1 MNTSR
6 PPAAILRQ
14 VSSGG
19 IASLEFYP
27 LPYVGSIR
35 IGREPT
41 CQIVLDTRVYTGVSR
56 QHASITAYG
65 EASDETES
73 AWQVEDLNSS
83 NGTYVNGLRIE
94 APHWL
99 QEGDR
104 ISLGRQ
110 GPQFIFELLSP
121 ADFAAHLPVPT
132 AGHSLNTAAGAHPSA
147 ANQAPSGKVTFSQLF
162 PIIST
167 GHDLSRKAYL
177 GPGIITVLFV
187 VSMFIA
193 VGRAGWFNGILALYI
208 SGFAYYFVYRLCGKQ
223 KPWWILL
230 GSAVATVLLLTSPV
244 LSAFIWIFREVL
256 PGEIP
261 SDPTQVSV
269 PRLLMQMFFGAGLM
283 EELLKALPVLFVV
296 WLGSFLPAKRR
307 SLGVSEPLDGI
318 LLGTASAVGFTL
330 VETLSQYVPG
340 IASDIKF
347 QAHQTSVETGLL
359 GLQILIPRIL
369 GSVSGHMAYSG
380 YLGYF
385 IGLSVLKPTY
395 RWQTLLVGYFS
406 AALLHALW
414 NTTGF
419 INPAVLALV
428 GALSYA
434 FLTAAILKA
443 RAISPTREQN
453 FATRFVRRS

>member
-1 MNTSR
+1 MRTSR
-6 PPAAILRQ
+6 LPAAVLRQ
-14 VSSGG
+14 VSSEG

-27 LPYVGSIR
+27 LPYAGDVK
-35 IGREPT
+35 IGRDPT
-41 CQIVLDTRVYTGVSR
+41 CEIVLDTRVYTGVSR
-56 QHASITAYG
+56 HHVCISAQNRMPDSG
-65 EASDETES
+65 RS
-73 AWQVEDLNSS
+73 AWQINDLDSS
-83 NGTYVNGLRIE
+83 NGTYVNGLRLE
-94 APHWL
+94 ETHWL

-121 ADFAAHLPVPT
+121 EDLAAHLPVPADQYDT
-132 AGHSLNTAAGAHPSA
+132 DHDLAAEGQAAAG
-147 ANQAPSGKVTFSQLF
+147 QVTLSQLF

-193 VGRAGWFNGILALYI
+193 VGNPSWFNGILAVYI
-208 SGFAYYFVYRLCGKQ
+208 SGFAYYFVYQLCGKQ

-230 GSAVATVLLLTSPV
+230 GAAAATALLLISPV
-244 LSAFIWIFREVL
+244 LPLFIAVFRDVL
-256 PGEIP
+256 PGQIPVDPAEIK
-261 SDPTQVSV
+261 VW
-269 PRLLMQMFFGAGLM
+269 RLLMQMFFGAGLM
-283 EELLKALPVLFVV
+283 EELLKALPVLFVA
-296 WLGSFLPAKRR
+296 WIGPLLPRNRR
-307 SLGVSEPLDGI
+307 SWGVAEPLDGI

-330 VETLSQYVPG
+330 METLRQYVPG
-340 IASDIKF
+340 IVGDVTLQARAS
-347 QAHQTSVETGLL
+347 SVETGLL

-385 IGLSVLKPTY
+385 IGLSVLKPKY
-395 RWQTLLVGYFS
+395 RWQTLLIGYLS
-406 AALLHALW
+406 ASLLHALW

-419 INPAVLALV
+419 VNPAILALV
-428 GALSYA
+428 GAMSYA

-443 RAISPTREQN
+443 RAISPTRAQN
-453 FATRFVRRS
+453 FATRFMNRRH